1 MCWIHMPEVETRRL
15 LAEARC
21 SGFYETAPSSL
32 MHLLSLLLR
41 HPVVRGTCAEARS
54 LVPVP
59 LKSRETSGR
68 FPSRDQHVEL
78 A

>member
-1 MCWIHMPEVETRRL
+1 MPG
-15 LAEARC
+15 AH
-21 SGFYETAPSSL
+21 ETAHSSV

-41 HPVVRGTCAEARS
+41 HPVVRGTCAEACY

-59 LKSRETSGR
+59 LKSRGTSGR
-68 FPSRDQHVEL
+68 FPSRDQRVEL